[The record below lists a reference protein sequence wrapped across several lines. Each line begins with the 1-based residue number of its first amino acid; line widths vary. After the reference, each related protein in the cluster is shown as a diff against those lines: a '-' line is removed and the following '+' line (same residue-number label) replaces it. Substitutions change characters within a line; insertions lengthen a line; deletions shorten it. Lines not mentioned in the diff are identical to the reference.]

1 MWTSENQYQRKA
13 DGSDDWNI
21 TNSGASNRQL
31 LARMRS
37 LTPQSTSTVRSVL
50 ARCRCPCSVQR
61 AETLTGVY
69 FMTAA
74 LVPMLRKSD
83 DPSVIIISSVAAF
96 ANQRSAWRT
105 VGLVWVGL
113 ADHVQT
119 RLDVNVRSLQ
129 GEQTR

>member
-1 MWTSENQYQRKA
+1 
-13 DGSDDWNI
+13 
-21 TNSGASNRQL
+21 
-31 LARMRS
+31 
-37 LTPQSTSTVRSVL
+37 
-50 ARCRCPCSVQR
+50 VQR

-74 LVPMLRKSD
+74 LVPMLRKSN